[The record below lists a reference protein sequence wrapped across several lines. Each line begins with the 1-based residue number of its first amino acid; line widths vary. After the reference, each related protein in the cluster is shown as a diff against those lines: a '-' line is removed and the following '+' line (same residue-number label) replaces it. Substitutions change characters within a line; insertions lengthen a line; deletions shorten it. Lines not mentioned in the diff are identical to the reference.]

1 VQGVLAG
8 FATLGAI
15 ITLGFLLAH
24 FRVLGADSQELLT
37 RLVFFVATPAL
48 LFQTL
53 SKAPIG
59 QIFSSGLAVGALS
72 FVGTAAVYTLLA
84 RTVWRR
90 STGDT
95 VLGAMSSAYVNAANL
110 GLPITVYV
118 LGTASFIA
126 PVLLMQ
132 LVVITPLA
140 LAVLDTVA
148 TEGRSSVL
156 RTLTQPLRNPIT
168 VGSFLGLLCSLAG
181 WQVPSTIASPIALI
195 AGMAVPGVTL
205 AYGVSLRLGPRPI
218 AGGSGVE
225 LAVVCL
231 LKLLVQPVLAYAA
244 ARWLFDLDGRAL
256 LAVTVVA
263 ALPTAQNIFVYATR
277 YDRSTTLARD
287 SIFVTTL
294 LSVPV
299 LLAITALL
307 A

>member
-1 VQGVLAG
+1 VLAG

-15 ITLGFLLAH
+15 IALGFLLAH
-24 FRVLGADSQELLT
+24 FGVLGADSQELLT

-95 VLGAMSSAYVNAANL
+95 VVGAMSSAYVNAANL

-156 RTLTQPLRNPIT
+156 RTLTQPLRNRIT

-244 ARWLFDLDGRAL
+244 ARWLFELDGRAL

>member
-1 VQGVLAG
+1 MQGVLAG
-8 FATLGAI
+8 FAALGAI
-15 ITLGFLLAH
+15 IGLGFLLAH
-24 FRVLGADSQELLT
+24 LGVLRSDSQLLLT

-53 SKAPIG
+53 STAPVD
-59 QIFSSGLAVGALS
+59 QILSSGLAVAALS
-72 FVGTAAVYTLLA
+72 FVGTAAVYVLLA
-84 RTVWRR
+84 RAVWRR

-132 LVVITPLA
+132 LLVITPLA
-140 LAVLDTVA
+140 FAVLDSLTSKRRPSLF
-148 TEGRSSVL
+148 GY
-156 RTLTQPLRNPIT
+156 LTQPLRNPIS
-168 VGSFLGLLCSLAG
+168 VGSFLGLLCSLAD
-181 WQVPSTIASPIALI
+181 WQVPALVAAPVGLI
-195 AGMAVPGVTL
+195 AGMAVPGVLL
-205 AYGVSLRLGPRPI
+205 AYGVSLRLGPRPM

-225 LAVVCL
+225 LAVVCV
-231 LKLLVQPVLAYAA
+231 LKLLVQPVLAYAV

-256 LAVTVVA
+256 LAATVVA

-287 SIFVTTL
+287 SIFVTTV

-299 LLAITALL
+299 LLTITALL
-307 A
+307 T

>member
-1 VQGVLAG
+1 MLAG
-8 FATLGAI
+8 FAALGTI
-15 ITLGFLLAH
+15 IALGFLLAH
-24 FRVLGADSQELLT
+24 LGVLRSDSQELLT

-53 SKAPIG
+53 STAPVG
-59 QIFSSGLAVGALS
+59 QIFTSGLGAAALS
-72 FVGTAAVYTLLA
+72 FVGTAAVYLFLA
-84 RTVWRR
+84 RALWRR
-90 STGDT
+90 TTGDLVVGT
-95 VLGAMSSAYVNAANL
+95 LSSAYVNAANL

-132 LVVITPLA
+132 LLVITPMA
-140 LAVLDTVA
+140 FTVLDAVTS
-148 TEGRSSVL
+148 GRRPSL
-156 RTLTQPLRNPIT
+156 LGAITQPLRNPIT
-168 VGSFLGLLCSLAG
+168 VGCFLGLLCSLTG
-181 WQVPSTIASPIALI
+181 WGVPALIAAPVGLI
-195 AGMAVPGVTL
+195 AGMAVPGVLL

-218 AGGSGVE
+218 TGGSVGE

-231 LKLLVQPVLAYAA
+231 LKLLVQPLIAYAA
-244 ARWLFDLDGRAL
+244 ARWLLDLDGRAL
-256 LAVTVVA
+256 LAATVVA

-287 SIFVTTL
+287 SIFVTTV

-299 LLAITALL
+299 LLTITALL

>member
-1 VQGVLAG
+1 MQGVLAG

-15 ITLGFLLAH
+15 IALGLLLAH
-24 FRVLGADSQELLT
+24 FGVLGADSQELLT

-53 SKAPIG
+53 AKAPVG
-59 QIFSSGLAVGALS
+59 QIFSSGLAVAALS
-72 FVGTAAVYTLLA
+72 FVGTAAVYTILA
-84 RTVWRR
+84 RAVWHR

-95 VLGAMSSAYVNAANL
+95 VVGAMSSAYVNAANL

-140 LAVLDTVA
+140 LAVLDAVA

-168 VGSFLGLLCSLAG
+168 VGSFLGLFCSLAG
-181 WQVPSTIASPIALI
+181 WQVPSTIAAPIALI

-277 YDRSTTLARD
+277 YDRTTALARD

>member
-1 VQGVLAG
+1 MQGVLAG
-8 FATLGAI
+8 FATIGAI
-15 ITLGFLLAH
+15 IGLGFLLAH
-24 FRVLGADSQELLT
+24 LGVLRPDSELLLT

-53 SKAPIG
+53 STGPVG
-59 QIFSSGLAVGALS
+59 QILSSGLAAAALS
-72 FVGTAAVYTLLA
+72 FVGTAAVYVVLA
-84 RTVWRR
+84 RAVWRR

-95 VLGAMSSAYVNAANL
+95 VVGAMSSAYVNAANL

-118 LGTASFIA
+118 LGTASFVA

-132 LVVITPLA
+132 LLVITPLA
-140 LAVLDTVA
+140 FAVLDAVA
-148 TEGRSSVL
+148 SERRPSLFGTI
-156 RTLTQPLRNPIT
+156 TQPLRNPIT

-181 WQVPSTIASPIALI
+181 WQVPAPVAAPVGLI
-195 AGMAVPGVTL
+195 AGMAVPGVLL

-218 AGGSGVE
+218 AGGSGAE
-225 LAVVCL
+225 LAVVCV

-256 LAVTVVA
+256 LAATVVA

-287 SIFVTTL
+287 SIFVTTVM
-294 LSVPV
+294 SVPV
-299 LLAITALL
+299 LLTITALL
-307 A
+307 T

>member
-1 VQGVLAG
+1 MQGVLAG
-8 FATLGAI
+8 FATLGTI
-15 ITLGFLLAH
+15 IALGFLLAH
-24 FRVLGADSQELLT
+24 LRVLGADSQELLT

-53 SKAPIG
+53 SKAPVG
-59 QIFSSGLAVGALS
+59 EIFSSGLAVGALS

-95 VLGAMSSAYVNAANL
+95 VVGAMSSAYVNAGNL

-126 PVLLMQ
+126 PVLLLQ

-168 VGSFLGLLCSLAG
+168 VGSFLGLLWSLAG

-287 SIFVTTL
+287 SIFVTTI

>member
-1 VQGVLAG
+1 MQGVLAG

-15 ITLGFLLAH
+15 IALGFLLAH

-59 QIFSSGLAVGALS
+59 QIFSSGLAIAALS
-72 FVGTAAVYTLLA
+72 FIGTAAVYTLLA
-84 RTVWRR
+84 RTVWHR

-95 VLGAMSSAYVNAANL
+95 VVGAMSSAYVNAANL

-168 VGSFLGLLCSLAG
+168 VGSFLGLLCSLGG

-195 AGMAVPGVTL
+195 AGIAVPGVTL

-287 SIFVTTL
+287 SIFVTTI

>member
-15 ITLGFLLAH
+15 IALGFLLAH